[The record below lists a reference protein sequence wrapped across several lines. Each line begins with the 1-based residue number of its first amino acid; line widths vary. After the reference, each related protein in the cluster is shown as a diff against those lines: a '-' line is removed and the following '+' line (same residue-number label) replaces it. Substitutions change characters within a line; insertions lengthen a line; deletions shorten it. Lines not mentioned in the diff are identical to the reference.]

1 MIKEHDIWLIL
12 SNWQFFGQ
20 KVVFFLPT
28 LLQGLDI
35 IIYYELESLTS
46 NAFKLI
52 ATFTSF
58 FPLII
63 PFKVL
68 NHVLV
73 GNVDKI
79 LHNKKVHFR
88 KFKTQLQQR
97 TFYVSSISQ
106 YSQNQLGTIFW
117 LLLKNGNLK
126 SAQFLIY

>member
-12 SNWQFFGQ
+12 NNGQFFGQ
-20 KVVFFLPT
+20 KVVFPT
-28 LLQGLDI
+28 NIITGLRHNH
-35 IIYYELESLTS
+35 LVESLTS

-88 KFKTQLQQR
+88 KFKTQ
-97 TFYVSSISQ
+97 
-106 YSQNQLGTIFW
+106 
-117 LLLKNGNLK
+117 
-126 SAQFLIY
+126 